1 MLKKIKYFQE
11 VVRLNSFSKAAD
23 ECYISQSA
31 ISQQI
36 RALENELGVTLI
48 RRENRSFTLTPA
60 GKYFYNQSL
69 ILTEEY
75 EKICRETVKIANKIN
90 FSLSV
95 GYLRNYGGTELQR
108 AVASFTS
115 EYRDIPVEIKTGN
128 HEELFEML
136 RSDCVDI
143 VLSDQRRAFSDEYV
157 NFTLSETDCHIEV
170 SSRESVSSF
179 SHINVDEIKNIPCI
193 LVASKDQRK
202 TEENFYREVYGISG
216 EFIFAENIDE
226 ARLMVI
232 SGKGFL
238 PVEGG
243 KPPDELKKTISCL
256 PLYRKGKPIRRN
268 YCAFW
273 KSDNSGYYIEE
284 FAGSLKKEFEK

>member
-75 EKICRETVKIANKIN
+75 EKICRETIKIANKIN